1 MTKVEM
7 VALDKEIAV
16 LEEKVARAHSTYDD
30 FVEQLHAVLLK
41 RYPERWED
49 AIKNRLY
56 EAYRRSGKT
65 LDFIIDF
72 IEHADNEDDYW
83 N

>member
-1 MTKVEM
+1 MTKEEM
-7 VALDKEIAV
+7 AALDKEIAA
-16 LEEKVARAHSTYDD
+16 LEEKVAQAHSTYDVLVD
-30 FVEQLHAVLLK
+30 QLHALLMK
-41 RYPERWED
+41 RYPERQEK

-56 EAYRRSGKT
+56 EAYRKSGKS

-72 IEHADNEDDYW
+72 MEHADNEDDYW

>member
-1 MTKVEM
+1 MTKEEIAV
-7 VALDKEIAV
+7 LDKEIAA
-16 LEEKVARAHSTYDD
+16 LEEKVVQAHSTYDD
-30 FVEQLHAVLLK
+30 LAGQLSALLIK
-41 RYPERWED
+41 RYPERQAD
-49 AIKNRLY
+49 AIKDRLY
-56 EAYRRSGKT
+56 DAYRKSGKS

>member
-1 MTKVEM
+1 MTKEEI
-7 VALDKEIAV
+7 VALDKEIAI
-16 LEEKVARAHSTYDD
+16 LEEKVAQAHSTYDGLAD
-30 FVEQLHAVLLK
+30 QLHALLLK
-41 RYPERWED
+41 RYPERQED

-56 EAYRRSGKT
+56 DAYRKSGKS

>member
-1 MTKVEM
+1 MTKEEIAM
-7 VALDKEIAV
+7 LDKEIVA
-16 LEEKVARAHSTYDD
+16 LEEKVAQATYDD
-30 FVEQLHAVLLK
+30 LAGQLHTLLLK
-41 RYPERWED
+41 RYPERQED

-56 EAYRRSGKT
+56 EAYRKSGKT

>member
-1 MTKVEM
+1 MTKEEIA
-7 VALDKEIAV
+7 ALEKEIAV
-16 LEEKVARAHSTYDD
+16 LEKKVAQAHSTYDD
-30 FVEQLHAVLLK
+30 LAGQLHTLLLK
-41 RYPERWED
+41 RYPERQED

-56 EAYRRSGKT
+56 EAYRKSGKT